1 MADNPLG
8 SLLASSSRARKSRY
22 SRHRPSYADMI
33 KGAVV
38 GEIAGSALEVG
49 SDIINAPFRD
59 PIDNFFRNPE
69 GLRTLSMVETLKSKQ
84 GQLNARREKINN
96 EYGGDAVAY
105 YTDDNLPRLKNALI
119 QRGTLKG
126 YEPSDWA
133 KFITSTVDPET
144 GVSPILNSLNA
155 ISQKDA
161 DEFLKQEKVASTWVD
176 EKSMLKYAQAND
188 PSSTGLLDALGKRVT
203 RFFRRQTKQD
213 VEKQAV
219 LATLSQIGLSK
230 DTIKTYFEQGSDN
243 PSVKA
248 AADKKFNS
256 FITELTDGIEGTP
269 IADIDQKVVALI
281 NKPGTELNRL
291 ASLTTDNNASTLA
304 FYKSFEEARDAN
316 PGFNKEFNKVFNQLK
331 GETPDSI
338 PTYQQVN
345 NRMLEGYA
353 WGIKGDSTVEINY
366 ISNQIDMLDEAQP
379 ILKEF
384 RNALLKNKGYEKTY
398 EELSF
403 DLEREST
410 GSEKRAD
417 LKAVDDIVG
426 KALNAITRR
435 SIGQVAAELT
445 TNSLNDDGTINFN
458 ALDPIYGA
466 TVNNTEAKFGVQR
479 SLVAWRTLKLLD
491 INLEKIKTAGSE
503 GWTIPLLGI
512 TVGKTDPKI
521 DFSGY
526 LTWDERKD
534 VEEDLS
540 QAPVPDDTSM
550 AAQVD
555 ADIKPQSP
563 SDPDYLDSDDMQ
575 DILSKVHQS
584 IIQTKSGTGSSLRKL
599 AHKGTNALV
608 FSSKNPQ
615 DNPLI
620 KASKGTLTQQVP
632 TIQHTSGP
640 LTVKFTGSSG
650 QLDVTRFGS
659 NQGGDITFNDILD
672 NLNDAQQKHLLTMS
686 AALQSV
692 ENKIAQEY
700 NSTTILYNSEEMK
713 EYIGDYGPGAMLG
726 LPYSLNEAS
735 MQVNSLVKNID
746 LPGMGVFNRTGSKKE
761 ALAFL
766 RQGFE
771 ILPDNLLP
779 TLAPVEETTVEAD
792 TSSLLADPSDI
803 RSIIKKV
810 SSTVGPTANLEE
822 LLTETINIESAMGKH
837 PDTYTMYTDSKTG
850 LRGSF
855 SAVQL
860 DEVRF
865 NDIQKRL
872 EGSKGVPQYL
882 TKFVQTIIDEFGF
895 DPRATKYEDLRD
907 DTKAVIFAR
916 LAYAMKKDPIPDTV
930 QGRAKYWKK
939 YYNSYHKNAKG
950 TIADYLRRNKA

>member
-8 SLLASSSRARKSRY
+8 SLLASSSRARKRRY
-22 SRHRPSYADMI
+22 NRHRPSYADMI
-33 KGAVV
+33 KGAIV
-38 GEIAGSALEVG
+38 GEVAGSALEVG

-69 GLRTLSMVETLKSKQ
+69 GLRTLSTIETLRSKKE
-84 GQLNARREKINN
+84 QLEARREKINKDH
-96 EYGGDAVAY
+96 GGDTLAY
-105 YTDDNLPRLKNALI
+105 FTEDNLPRLKNALI

-126 YEPSDWA
+126 YEPSEWA

-144 GVSPILNSLNA
+144 GVSPIINSLNA

-176 EKSMLKYAQAND
+176 EKSMMKYAQAND

-230 DTIKTYFEQGSDN
+230 DTIKTFFEQGSDN

-316 PGFNKEFNKVFNQLK
+316 PEFNKEFNKVFNQLK
-331 GETPDSI
+331 GENPDGPL

-366 ISNQIDMLDEAQP
+366 ISDEINMLDEAQP

-403 DLEREST
+403 DLEKEST
-410 GSEKRAD
+410 SSEKRAD
-417 LKAVDDIVG
+417 LKAVDEIVG

-435 SIGQVAAELT
+435 SIGQVAAEIT

-458 ALDPIYGA
+458 ALDSIYGA
-466 TVNNTEAKFGVQR
+466 TVNNTEAKLGVQR
-479 SLVAWRTLKLLD
+479 SLAAWRTLKLLD
-491 INLEKIKTAGSE
+491 INLEKIKTE
-503 GWTIPLLGI
+503 GYKGWPI
-512 TVGKTDPKI
+512 VGWFKTDDKI

-526 LTWDERKD
+526 LTWAERKD

-540 QAPVPDDTSM
+540 QAPVPDDDSM

-584 IIQTKSGTGSSLRKL
+584 IIQTKAGTGSSLRKL
-599 AHKGTNALV
+599 AHKGTNVLV
-608 FSSKNPQ
+608 FASNNPQ
-615 DNPLI
+615 ANPLI
-620 KASKGTLTQQVP
+620 KTSKGTLTQQVP

-659 NQGGDITFNDILD
+659 NKGGDITFNDILD

-692 ENKIAQEY
+692 ENKVKQEY
-700 NSTTILYNSEEMK
+700 GSSTILYSPDEQRNYLGNYER
-713 EYIGDYGPGAMLG
+713 GAMQG
-726 LPYSLNEAS
+726 LPASLREAN
-735 MQVNSLVKNID
+735 MQVNSLVNNID
-746 LPGMGVFNRTGSKKE
+746 LPGLGVLGVSGSKEE

-792 TSSLLADPSDI
+792 ASSLLADPSDI

-837 PDTYTMYTDSKTG
+837 PDTYTMYTDPKTG

-895 DPRATKYEDLRD
+895 DPRAIKYEDLKD

-916 LAYAMKKDPIPDTV
+916 LAYAMKKDPIPNTV
-930 QGRAKYWKK
+930 QERGKYWKK
-939 YYNSYHKNAKG
+939 HYNSYHKNAKG
-950 TIADYLRRNKA
+950 TVADYLRRNKA

>member
-33 KGAVV
+33 KGAIV
-38 GEIAGSALEVG
+38 GEVAGSALEVG

-69 GLRTLSMVETLKSKQ
+69 GLRTLSTIETLRSKQ
-84 GQLNARREKINN
+84 KQLEARRAKINT
-96 EYGGDAVAY
+96 EFGGDAVAY
-105 YTDDNLPRLKNALI
+105 FTDDNLPRLKNALI
-119 QRGTLKG
+119 QRGTLDG
-126 YEPSDWA
+126 YESKEWA
-133 KFITSTVDPET
+133 KFITRTVDPET

-176 EKSMLKYAQAND
+176 EKSMMKYAQAND

-230 DTIKTYFEQGSDN
+230 DTIKTYFEQDSDD

-256 FITELTDGIEGTP
+256 FITELTDGIQGTP
-269 IADIDQKVVALI
+269 IADIDQKVAALI
-281 NKPGTELNRL
+281 SKPGTELNRL
-291 ASLTTDNNASTLA
+291 ASLTTDNNASELA
-304 FYKSFEEARDAN
+304 FHQAFEEARDAN
-316 PGFNKEFNKVFNQLK
+316 PGFNKLVTQRFNQLK
-331 GETPDSI
+331 AETPDSI
-338 PTYQQVN
+338 PTLQQVN
-345 NRMLEGYA
+345 NSLLEDYA
-353 WGIKGDSTVEINY
+353 WGIKGGESTEVSY
-366 ISNQIDMLDEAQP
+366 IANQVGLTSRAIPQLMEV
-379 ILKEF
+379 
-384 RNALLKNKGYEKTY
+384 RNAWLKKMKYNKTY
-398 EELSF
+398 EELYS
-403 DLEREST
+403 DLGREST
-410 GSEKRAD
+410 GSEKRAN
-417 LKAVDDIVG
+417 LAKVDENIG
-426 KALNAITRR
+426 NILNALTRTA
-435 SIGQVAAELT
+435 IGQVAGELT
-445 TNSLNDDGTINFN
+445 ANSLNEDGTIDFN

-466 TVNNTEAKFGVQR
+466 TVNNTEAKLGVQR
-479 SLVAWRTLKLLD
+479 SLVAWRTIDLLD
-491 INLEKIKTAGSE
+491 INLEKIKTEGSE
-503 GWTIPLLGI
+503 GWFFGLF
-512 TVGKTDPKI
+512 GKTDPKI

-555 ADIKPQSP
+555 ADIKPPTP

-575 DILSKVHQS
+575 DILADVYDSLGKGKV
-584 IIQTKSGTGSSLRKL
+584 TTGSSLTTL
-599 AHKGTNALV
+599 ANRGTNVLV
-608 FSSKNPQ
+608 FASNNPQ
-615 DNPLI
+615 ANPLI
-620 KASKGTLTQQVP
+620 RASKGTLTQQVP

-659 NQGGDITFNDILD
+659 NKGGNITFNDIID

-692 ENKIAQEY
+692 ENKVEQEY
-700 NSTTILYNSEEMK
+700 GSSTILYSPDEQRN
-713 EYIGDYGPGAMLG
+713 YLGDYERGAMQG
-726 LPYSLNEAS
+726 LPVSLREAN
-735 MQVNSLVKNID
+735 MQVNSLANNID
-746 LPGMGVFNRTGSKKE
+746 LPGLGVLGVSGSKEE

-779 TLAPVEETTVEAD
+779 TLAPVEETTVEAEA
-792 TSSLLADPSDI
+792 SSLLADPSDI

-872 EGSKGVPQYL
+872 EGGKGVPQYL